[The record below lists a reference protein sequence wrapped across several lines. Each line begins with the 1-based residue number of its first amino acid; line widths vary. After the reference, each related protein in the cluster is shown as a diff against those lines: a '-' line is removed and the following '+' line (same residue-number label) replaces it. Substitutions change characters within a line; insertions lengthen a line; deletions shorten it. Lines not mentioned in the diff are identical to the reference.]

1 MNYAFDRNGRKISR
15 LGYGCMRFTRKG
27 GMIDHR
33 KAEKEILH
41 ALELGVNYYDTAYV
55 YPGSEKC
62 LGRIL
67 HDGRC
72 RDAVSIA
79 TKLPQYLVRTESA
92 MEAIFRKQLARLRT
106 DRIDYYLMHMF
117 TDLSEWERLQ
127 TLRIEEWIR
136 RHKAGGEIG
145 SIGFSFHGDTGTFL
159 RILDAYDWDL
169 CQIQY
174 NYLDENSQA
183 GRAGL
188 QAAAA
193 RGVPVVIME
202 PLRGGRLVHLP
213 VKARRELEKS
223 GKGCSPAELGLR
235 WLWDQPEVT
244 CVLSGMNSLEM
255 IDENA
260 RIASQTVTGGCT
272 AEDLALVER
281 IRGIIR
287 EREKVPCTG
296 CRYCMPCPHGVDIPG
311 IFHYYNLMHMEGKG
325 RARIEFARNI
335 GLRRDAGFASRCAG
349 CGRCEAHCPQHI
361 RIPEMLKQADAD
373 LRPLLLKIGIAAAR
387 RFMGR

>member
-55 YPGSEKC
+55 YPGSEEC

-145 SIGFSFHGDTGTFL
+145 SIGFS
-159 RILDAYDWDL
+159 
-169 CQIQY
+169 
-174 NYLDENSQA
+174 
-183 GRAGL
+183 
-188 QAAAA
+188 
-193 RGVPVVIME
+193 
-202 PLRGGRLVHLP
+202 
-213 VKARRELEKS
+213 
-223 GKGCSPAELGLR
+223 
-235 WLWDQPEVT
+235 
-244 CVLSGMNSLEM
+244 LSL
-255 IDENA
+255 I
-260 RIASQTVTGGCT
+260 
-272 AEDLALVER
+272 
-281 IRGIIR
+281 
-287 EREKVPCTG
+287 
-296 CRYCMPCPHGVDIPG
+296 
-311 IFHYYNLMHMEGKG
+311 
-325 RARIEFARNI
+325 
-335 GLRRDAGFASRCAG
+335 
-349 CGRCEAHCPQHI
+349 HI
-361 RIPEMLKQADAD
+361 
-373 LRPLLLKIGIAAAR
+373 
-387 RFMGR
+387 